1 MAILFRNAT
10 VLTMTDLTKGVP
22 FVANVGI
29 EGQRIVMVDAD
40 GTKTQEFVSRNAENL
55 TEIDASGKVLMPGL
69 INAHTHVSMTLMRC
83 FADDIPLMS
92 WLNDHI
98 WPFEAKL
105 TADDVAVGARLGMA
119 EMIMGGTTS
128 FVDMYWYESAVARQA
143 KQMGMRAVVSPCF
156 VDPRMEAFEKD
167 LVESLREVEGCDR
180 VQVCVA
186 PHAPYSCSLA
196 NLKRGADLSKE
207 YNLPVHIH
215 LSETDDE
222 VRMVRETYDMTP
234 TEFIDSLG
242 YFDQP
247 TIAAHC
253 VRLTDN
259 DVRILR
265 EKGVTAVHNPQS
277 NMKLSSGIS
286 PVWHLLQNG
295 VNVALG
301 TDGTCSNNDL
311 DMWDEMRTAAL
322 LQKVAGTNPT
332 VLPAYEALRMATVY
346 GAQAIGKQG
355 ELGIIAEGALA
366 DIIVIDTS
374 RPHFHPMNDLVST
387 LVYCGKSS
395 DVDTVVIDGEIVARG
410 GLVVG
415 LDYGALYDEV
425 DRCIANINRQRV

>member
-10 VLTMTDLTKGVP
+10 VLTMTDTAKGVP
-22 FVANVGI
+22 FVANVGV
-29 EGQRIVMVDAD
+29 EGARIVMVDGCGD
-40 GTKTQEFVSRNAENL
+40 RTDDFVARNEASL

-83 FADDIPLMS
+83 FADDITLMS

-105 TADDVAVGARLGMA
+105 TADDVALGARLGMV

-128 FVDMYWYESAVARQA
+128 FVDMYWYESAVAREA
-143 KQMGMRAVVSPCF
+143 KRMGMRAVVSPCF
-156 VDPRMEAFEKD
+156 VDPRMEAFEQD
-167 LVESLREVEGCDR
+167 LVDTLREVEGCDR
-180 VQVCVA
+180 VTVCVA
-186 PHAPYSCSLA
+186 PHAPYSCSLE
-196 NLKRGADLSKE
+196 NLKRGVELSRE

-222 VRMVRETYDMTP
+222 VRMVRSTYDMTP

-242 YFDQP
+242 YFDRP
-247 TIAAHC
+247 TLAAHC

-265 EKGVTAVHNPQS
+265 EKGVSALHNPQS

-286 PVWHLLQNG
+286 PVWHLLQSG

-332 VLPAYEALRMATVY
+332 VLPAYEALRMATVN
-346 GAQAIGKQG
+346 GARAIGKEG

-366 DIIVIDTS
+366 DIILVDTS

-387 LVYCGKSS
+387 LVYCGKAS
-395 DVDTVVIDGEIVARG
+395 DVDTVVIDGRIVASG
-410 GLVVG
+410 GRVVG
-415 LDYGALYDEV
+415 LDYESLYSEID
-425 DRCIANINRQRV
+425 DCIADIKRR